1 MHWTIAGLYVGR
13 AADFGPKGEP
23 SAIVKSPVDRAE
35 VTHLGL
41 AGDEQADL
49 SVHGGHDK
57 ALHLYPR
64 DHYDWWREHWPNLRG
79 ALEGG
84 AMFGENL
91 SVVAIDER
99 DLSIG
104 DRFRLGTAL
113 VEVSQGRQPCWK
125 LGHRFG
131 DPALVAA
138 VVQSVRCGWYLRV
151 IEPGRV
157 TAGDAMTCVERPRA
171 DLTVDRVFRALFHP
185 DPDRALLTELAGLAT
200 LAQSWRERAL
210 QRLRA

>member
-13 AADFGPKGEP
+13 AAAFGPKGES

-49 SVHGGHDK
+49 SVHGGPDK

-64 DHYDWWREHWPNLRG
+64 DHCDWWRMQRPNMRAALDAG
-79 ALEGG
+79 AR
-84 AMFGENL
+84 FGENL
-91 SVVAIDER
+91 TIADIDENAVA
-99 DLSIG
+99 IG

-131 DPALVAA
+131 DPGLVAA
-138 VVQSVRCGWYLRV
+138 VVQSVRCGWYFRV
-151 IEPGRV
+151 IERGRV
-157 TAGDAMTCVERPRA
+157 AVGDAMTCVERPHP

-185 DPDRALLTELAGLAT
+185 AADRTLLAELAGLAT

-210 QRLRA
+210 QRLQV